1 MRRGAL
7 ICYADLAF
15 GKEETAVLT
24 DMRTETTTVLR
35 EAILRAFSGFPLE
48 GLPGPEA
55 LETPPDATL
64 GDYAFPCFRLSK
76 TLRMAPPAIAQ
87 ALAQAVDAPEVATAQ
102 AVGGYVNFFF
112 NRLNFA
118 RLTLDSIMTA
128 GERYGGCADAGKTA
142 VLDYSSINIAKRF
155 HIGHLSTTVIG
166 HSLKRIYRH
175 LGWKTV
181 GINHLGDW
189 GTQFGRMIAAFKRW
203 GSWEMVEAGGVDALT
218 ALYVR
223 FHQEAEENPALEDE
237 GRGWFRKIEE
247 GDPEALETFQRFK
260 DLTLKDASRVY
271 DILGVTFDSY
281 NGEAFFNDKMGR
293 VIDEL
298 REKNLLSE
306 SQGALVVDLEEYRM
320 PPCLIVKSDGATL
333 YATRDLAAA
342 LWRKDNYHFDKALY
356 VVAYQQNLHFQ
367 QVFKVLEL
375 MGYPW
380 AKDEMEHVAFGM
392 VSYEGQAMS
401 TRQGNIIYLD
411 ELLTRAREKAL
422 DIIRE
427 KSPELED
434 PEDVAS
440 QVGVGAVVFTTLL
453 NNRIKD
459 IDFWWDRAL
468 NFDGDTGPYT
478 QYTHAR
484 CASVLRRARQ
494 NGAEPDIGA
503 LTNDEAQAVLRALAR
518 FPEAVR
524 AAQKGNE
531 PSEVTRA
538 TLDIAKAFN
547 KYYYEQR
554 ILDDDPAKTRAR
566 LDLVR
571 AVKHVIA
578 LGLYLIGVRAPEAM

>member
-1 MRRGAL
+1 M
-7 ICYADLAF
+7 
-15 GKEETAVLT
+15 AVLT
-24 DMRTETTTVLR
+24 DMRAEVTKVLR
-35 EAILRAFSGFPLE
+35 EAILRAFSDFPSE

-55 LETPPDATL
+55 LETPPDASL

-76 TLRMAPPAIAQ
+76 ALRMGPPAIALK
-87 ALAQAVDAPEVATAQ
+87 LAKAVDAPEVATAQ

-118 RLTLDSIMTA
+118 RLTLDNIKEA
-128 GERYGGCADAGKTA
+128 GDRYGGEMDNGKTV

-166 HSLKRIYRH
+166 HSLKRIYDH
-175 LGWKTV
+175 LGWKTIGV
-181 GINHLGDW
+181 NHLGDW
-189 GTQFGRMIAAFKRW
+189 GTQFGKMIAAFKRW
-203 GSWEMVEAGGVDALT
+203 GDWEMVEAGGVDALT

-237 GRGWFRKIEE
+237 GRKWFKKIED
-247 GDPEALETFQRFK
+247 GDKEAMEIFQRFK
-260 DLTLKDASRVY
+260 DLTLKDAKRVY

-281 NGEAFFNDKMGR
+281 NGEAFYNDKMGR

-298 REKNLLSE
+298 KEKNLLSE
-306 SQGALVVDLEEYRM
+306 SQGALVVNLAEDKM

-342 LWRKDNYHFDKALY
+342 LWRKDNYNFDKCLY

-375 MGYPW
+375 MGYQW

-392 VSYEGQAMS
+392 VSYEGQSMS

-411 ELLTRAREKAL
+411 ELLSRAREKAL

-427 KSPELED
+427 KSPDLEN
-434 PEDVAS
+434 PEDAAS

-484 CASVLRRARQ
+484 CASVLRRAKESDAR
-494 NGAEPDIGA
+494 PDDEA
-503 LTNDEAQAVLRALAR
+503 LTNDEARAVLRALAR
-518 FPEAVR
+518 FPEAIR

-538 TLDIAKAFN
+538 TLDVAKAFN

-554 ILDDDPAKTRAR
+554 ILDEDEGKTQAR
-566 LDLVR
+566 LELAQ
-571 AVKHVIA
+571 AVKRIIA
-578 LGLYLIGVRAPEAM
+578 LGLYLIGVKAPEAM